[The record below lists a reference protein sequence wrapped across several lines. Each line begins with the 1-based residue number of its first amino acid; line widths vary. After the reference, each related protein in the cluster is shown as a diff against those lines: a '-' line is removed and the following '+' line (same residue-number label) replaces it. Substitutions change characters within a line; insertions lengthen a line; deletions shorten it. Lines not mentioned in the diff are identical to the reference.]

1 MIEINLLPREL
12 RRDQKTAFNLPRG
25 LLKKIAALCISVI
38 ILPNILIP
46 ALVLAKSLRLKQV
59 GRALDNIAPQRKQ
72 IDRIREESAK
82 HKALEKL
89 FSNMYSSRI
98 SIAPELN
105 ALSDH
110 LPQGVWLD
118 EFFFSERE
126 RVWEIKGKCFSASSS
141 EMTQIGQFL
150 NALKSNKDSA
160 RAFSSLELG
169 SVQRKKLGS
178 TEIAEWN
185 INSKKPKVD
194 PKAKKKPAQK
204 TKKSK

>member
-1 MIEINLLPREL
+1 MIEINLLPDES
-12 RRDQKTAFNLPRG
+12 RRGQKTAFNLPRG
-25 LLKKIAALCISVI
+25 FLKKISALCISVV
-38 ILPNILIP
+38 ILPNLLIP

-72 IDRIREESAK
+72 IDQIREENAK

-89 FSNMYSSRI
+89 FSNMYSSRLD
-98 SIAPELN
+98 IAPELN

-110 LPQGVWLD
+110 LPQGLWLD
-118 EFFFSERE
+118 EVFFSE

-150 NALKSNKDSA
+150 NTLKSDKDSA

-194 PKAKKKPAQK
+194 PKVKKKAAA
-204 TKKSK
+204 KKSKTK

>member
-1 MIEINLLPREL
+1 MIEINLLPKEL
-12 RRDQKTAFNLPRG
+12 RRGQKTAFNLPQG
-25 LLKKIAALCISVI
+25 FLKKIVALGISVV

-46 ALVLAKSLRLKQV
+46 ALVLAKSLRLKQASK
-59 GRALDNIAPQRKQ
+59 ALDNIAPQRKQ

-89 FSNMYSSRI
+89 FSGMYSSRL
-98 SIAPELN
+98 SIAPKLN
-105 ALSDH
+105 AVSDG

-118 EFFFSERE
+118 EVLFSGEN
-126 RVWEIKGKCFSASSS
+126 WEIKGKCFSVSSS

-150 NALKSNKDSA
+150 NVLKSNKDSA

-169 SVQRKKLGS
+169 SVQRKKLGP

-194 PKAKKKPAQK
+194 PPVKKKETNK
-204 TKKSK
+204 KKKSK

>member
-1 MIEINLLPREL
+1 MIEINLLPDES
-12 RRDQKTAFNLPRG
+12 RRGQKTAFNLPRG
-25 LLKKIAALCISVI
+25 FLKKIAALCISVV

-46 ALVLAKSLRLKQV
+46 ALVLAKNQRLKQISK
-59 GRALDNIAPQRKQ
+59 ALDSIAPQRKQ
-72 IDRIREESAK
+72 VDRITEESAK
-82 HKALEKL
+82 YKALEKL
-89 FSNMYSSRI
+89 FSGMYSSRI
-98 SIAPELN
+98 SIAPKLN
-105 ALSDH
+105 AVSAG

-118 EFFFSERE
+118 EFIFSEE
-126 RVWEIKGKCFSASSS
+126 NWEIKGKCFSASSS
-141 EMTQIGQFL
+141 EMTQVGQFL

-169 SVQRKKLGS
+169 SVQRKKLGP

-194 PKAKKKPAQK
+194 PKAKKKPAEK